1 VGFFLLFRINLVYL
15 YSKLTDMSLN
25 PNQLFNVRETL
36 EDFKV
41 LLIRYKQVKD
51 DEIRLRSFF
60 VRNRN
65 PLWDLTNCKFFKTGL
80 LSEGAKMAFKE
91 DLVDDHYIQR
101 SKGLKFIF
109 SELEKN
115 PNMTLDS
122 FIIIVKKYS
131 STVKLS
137 KEEHAKVT
145 GYAKKN
151 PTYLNYETY
160 LACGIKVDG
169 LSDII
174 LK

>member
-1 VGFFLLFRINLVYL
+1 M
-15 YSKLTDMSLN
+15 TLN
-25 PNQLFNVRETL
+25 RKQSMNAEETL
-36 EDFKV
+36 EDFKA
-41 LLIRYKQVKD
+41 LLPRYNQIKN
-51 DEIRLRSFF
+51 DEEKLKLFF

-80 LSEGAKMAFKE
+80 LSEDAKLLDKK

-109 SELEKN
+109 SELEKE
-115 PNMTLDS
+115 PNMSIET
-122 FIIIVKKYS
+122 FILLVKKYS

-145 GYAKKN
+145 AFAKKN
-151 PTYLNYETY
+151 PNYLNYETY
-160 LACGIKVDG
+160 LACGIKVEG

>member
-1 VGFFLLFRINLVYL
+1 MG
-15 YSKLTDMSLN
+15 LN
-25 PNQLFNVRETL
+25 QNQLFNAQETF

-51 DEIRLRSFF
+51 DEIKLKSFF

-65 PLWDLTNCKFFKTGL
+65 PLWDLTNAKFYKTGL
-80 LSEGAKMAFKE
+80 LSEEAKKVDKK
-91 DLVDDHYIQR
+91 DLVNDHYIQR
-101 SKGLKFIF
+101 SKGLKFVF

-115 PNMTLDS
+115 PNMDLES
-122 FIIIVKKYS
+122 FINLVRKYT

-137 KEEHAKVT
+137 KEEHSKVT
-145 GYAKKN
+145 AFAKKN

-160 LACGIKVDG
+160 VACGIKVEG

>member
-1 VGFFLLFRINLVYL
+1 MNL
-15 YSKLTDMSLN
+15 T
-25 PNQLFNVRETL
+25 PNQLFNIQETL

-41 LLIRYKQVKD
+41 LLVRYKQVKD
-51 DEIRLRSFF
+51 DEIKLKSFF

-80 LSEGAKMAFKE
+80 LSEGAKNSPKE

-122 FIIIVKKYS
+122 FINIVKKYS

-145 GYAKKN
+145 TYAKKHTN
-151 PTYLNYETY
+151 YLNYETY

>member
-1 VGFFLLFRINLVYL
+1 
-15 YSKLTDMSLN
+15 MSLN
-25 PNQLFNVRETL
+25 KKQLINAEETL
-36 EDFKV
+36 EDFKA
-41 LLIRYKQVKD
+41 LLSRYIQIKN
-51 DEIRLRSFF
+51 DEEKLKLFF

-80 LSEGAKMAFKE
+80 LSEGSKLADKKE
-91 DLVDDHYIQR
+91 LVDDHYIQR

-109 SELEKN
+109 SELEKD
-115 PNMTLDS
+115 PNMSIET
-122 FIIIVKKYS
+122 FILLVKKYS

-145 GYAKKN
+145 AFAKKN
-151 PTYLNYETY
+151 PNYLNYETY
-160 LACGIKVDG
+160 LACGIKVEG